1 MITLPT
7 LFEVKLQKSPELSAA
22 VQKNFA
28 LFEPWLEQSGMPFFP
43 GFTDHSPRHI
53 NDVLETAAS
62 LISDISRD
70 ILSAEDVTVLCMSIL
85 LHDCGMHLTQDG
97 FRALIATIEPPM
109 ISGLEDR
116 PWHQLWNDFLAEASR
131 FGQDRLVAIFGDAEP
146 FRVEQL
152 DLDNLSERDCLLIG
166 EFVRRHH
173 ARLAHEIALRGV
185 PCRSGV
191 PLELVGLD
199 EEIRDLA
206 GLVARSHGLSIRDTF
221 SYIEARYGLIPEHRR
236 VKTPFLMAVLRIA
249 DYVQVQSERALK
261 SLLSVKELRS
271 PVSRQEWRNH
281 FAVRDVSTRH
291 EDPEA
296 LYVRATPTD
305 VRTYLKLVALFK
317 DIQRELDH
325 SWAVIGE
332 VYGRRGELAS
342 LGLSLRRIRS
352 NLDKPSTFARTVPY
366 IPIKAGFDASG
377 PGLLNLLV
385 GPLYDYSYEVGIR
398 ELVQNAVDACRELVD
413 LTRREA
419 TDMEESSRE
428 YDVIVECKESDD
440 GTGWITVHDKGV
452 GMTLE
457 TVTNYF
463 LIAGASFRNSDV
475 WKRQHVDENG
485 RSRVLR
491 GGRFGVGALAAFLL
505 GDEIH
510 VRTRHV
516 DREEADGLQFT
527 ARIDDSIVELRR
539 CSAPVGTTIAVRV
552 ADPKVLDRL
561 RPFIPREM
569 AATTQGVQDSIVL
582 KQWADVDWF
591 AQSRP
596 RVKYVWDGF
605 NVSEPEYDRPKIRIR
620 AEFRP
625 PSDNLVPLRDGP
637 MGDWHSLPEPNPYE
651 AIFWRFHVDR
661 HEHAREGIVY
671 EQLSSAEI
679 TVNGIHVQKIGRY
692 AHSAAF
698 INIPIKS
705 IEFGPQFILARP
717 SIAIFDPSGLCP
729 INLQRSAVAFDK
741 MGIDERLA
749 TDILSH
755 HVKEIVDEARACLT
769 VSDFRQLCRR
779 LAKQETVVYQGQ
791 VSPVCATSTG
801 ITLSAPHALAE
812 LKVDVL
818 YFVNTSKNA
827 DPTFLKDILEDGEA
841 LIFREGNKGIANDLS
856 WFRGFFTSDAIHTWY
871 SSLAGFP
878 YVRRRAAVSIMPNRM
893 WQLANE
899 KGKVNRQILQT
910 LQHRNHNGGSV
921 LVTAGDANAA
931 MELVHRL
938 DKLSALFGTESE
950 VAAWAVVQGT
960 EPPEQRS
967 LLYSIWG
974 QTVGGAE
981 CRPNQGASVAPD
993 SAQSSVLLN

>member
-7 LFEVKLQKSPELSAA
+7 LFENILRKSPELSAV
-22 VQKNFA
+22 VQKNLV

-70 ILSAEDVTVLCMSIL
+70 LLSAEDVTVLCMSIL

-97 FRALIATIEPPM
+97 FRALISRKESPM

-116 PWHQLWNDFLAEASR
+116 PWHQLWNDFLAEVSR

-146 FRVEQL
+146 FRAEQL

-185 PCRSGV
+185 PCRSGM
-191 PLELVGLD
+191 PLELLGLD

-221 SYIEARYGLIPEHRR
+221 SYIEARYGLVAEHRR
-236 VKTPFLMAVLRIA
+236 IKTPFLMAVLRIA

-291 EDPEA
+291 DDPEA
-296 LYVRATPTD
+296 LYVHATPTD

-325 SWAVIGE
+325 SWAAIGE

-352 NLDKPSTFARTVPY
+352 NLDKQSTFARTVSY

-377 PGLLNLLV
+377 PDLLNLLV

-398 ELVQNAVDACRELVD
+398 ELVQNAVDACRELAD
-413 LTRREA
+413 LTDRDA
-419 TDMEESSRE
+419 KALDKSSSE
-428 YDVIVECKESDD
+428 CDVIVECKESDD
-440 GTGWITVHDKGV
+440 GTGWITVSDKGV

-475 WKRQHVDENG
+475 WKRQHIDENG

-505 GDEIH
+505 GDEIQ

-516 DREEADGLQFT
+516 DRDEADGLTFT

-539 CSAPVGTTIAVRV
+539 CSAPVGTTIAVRIT
-552 ADPKVLDRL
+552 DPKVLDGL
-561 RPFIPREM
+561 RPFIPRE
-569 AATTQGVQDSIVL
+569 TTPNTQETHDTIIL
-582 KQWADVDWF
+582 KQWNDVDWF

-605 NVSEPEYDRPKIRIR
+605 NVSEPEYDRPKVQIR
-620 AEFRP
+620 AEFS
-625 PSDNLVPLRDGP
+625 PSSDHLVPLPGGS
-637 MGDWHSLPEPNPYE
+637 MGDWHSLPEPTPYE
-651 AIFWRFHVDR
+651 AIFWRFHVVR
-661 HEHAREGIVY
+661 HEQPGGAYVY
-671 EQLSSAEI
+671 EQLSPAEI
-679 TVNGIHVQKIGRY
+679 TVNGIRVQKIGRY
-692 AHSAAF
+692 AHSGAL
-698 INIPIKS
+698 INIPRKS
-705 IEFGPQFILARP
+705 MEFGPHFNLARP

-749 TDILSH
+749 TDILTH
-755 HVKEIVDEARACLT
+755 HLKEVVGEARTCLT

-779 LAKQETVVYQGQ
+779 LAKQEMVVYQGQ

-801 ITLSAPHALAE
+801 IALSAPHALSE

-818 YFVNTSKNA
+818 YFVNTSANVESA
-827 DPTFLKDILEDGEA
+827 SLKDVLEGGEA

-856 WFRGFFTSDAIHTWY
+856 WFRGFFASDAIHTWY
-871 SSLAGFP
+871 SSMAGFP
-878 YVRRRAAVSIMPNRM
+878 YVRRHAAVSIMPNRK

-910 LQHRNHNGGSV
+910 LQHRNHKEGSDIIMS
-921 LVTAGDANAA
+921 GDANTAMKLAA
-931 MELVHRL
+931 RL
-938 DKLSALFGTESE
+938 DKLLNLFGTESE
-950 VAAWAVVQGT
+950 VAAWALVKGI
-960 EPPEQRS
+960 EPPEQKP
-967 LLYSIWG
+967 LLYSIWE

-981 CRPNQGASVAPD
+981 CGPN
-993 SAQSSVLLN
+993 